1 MLQNQNETIKEI
13 FHFINEEIQDIVEN
27 RSIKTASEKSSL
39 ICKSKEYLHHLLEIN
54 SLTMK
59 EVLLYPLEE
68 LIKTIENSTS
78 QDYYL
83 YCKNSLKSDVWS
95 VDKKIKLKAKTSK
108 SDSEDSSNEKSIE
121 QEPQFT
127 YKDYIGI
134 IYLEKEEP
142 DREYF
147 SYS

>member
-27 RSIKTASEKSSL
+27 NYIRTDNKKSL
-39 ICKSKEYLHHLLEIN
+39 IRKQKEYLHHLLEIN

-68 LIKTIENSTS
+68 LIKTIENNTS

-83 YCKNSLKSDVWS
+83 YCKNSLTDVWQPEKKNFEVENNS
-95 VDKKIKLKAKTSK
+95 EAMCEHIAVDV
-108 SDSEDSSNEKSIE
+108 
-121 QEPQFT
+121 PV
-127 YKDYIGI
+127 
-134 IYLEKEEP
+134 EETVCNP
-142 DREYF
+142 DDVENLPEI
-147 SYS
+147 